1 MKTIHATGASF
12 PAFEAPERGGAAE
25 GGRFH
30 LDRARLADLAEMAL
44 EAARRG
50 GASYAD
56 IRLGETHREYAFA
69 RDGRLEN
76 FDERDLR
83 GFGLR
88 VLRDG
93 SWGFYG
99 AGRLDPESVKT
110 GVARALDNARAVQAI
125 QAQPIVLE
133 SLPAHEAE
141 WVMPMTID
149 PFAVDAGRKSDL
161 LLSICA
167 AARDNGADFCTASLS
182 LAREERFFA
191 NSLGAR
197 IHQTRTRV
205 APGFSAV
212 AVDRSAGRVATR
224 DSLTPARGAGW
235 EYLEGA
241 GLLAE
246 AAQAGAEARA
256 KLGAKTVAPGDYD
269 IVIDPTNLW
278 LTIHET
284 VGHSTELDR
293 VLGWEAN
300 FAGTSFIK
308 PEMLNKLQFGSELMT
323 IVADR
328 TQAGALSTIGFDD
341 DGAPAASAAFPIVE
355 NGVFRNF
362 QMALGQAHLI
372 GLPASNGCA
381 YADSPTAFPIQ
392 RMPNISLAPN
402 PETCSLDD
410 LFAGVENG
418 IYVVGAGSWSID
430 QQRDNF
436 QFGGQLFYEI
446 KNGRR
451 GDLLRDAAYQGRTT
465 QFWRAL
471 DGLGDAST
479 YHLDGTFTCGKAEP
493 VQVAPVSHGSPPAR
507 FRNVRVL
514 NTTSDA

>member
-1 MKTIHATGASF
+1 MAQSLAPFKD
-12 PAFEAPERGGAAE
+12 APERAGADS
-25 GGRFH
+25 GDRFA
-30 LDRARLADLAEMAL
+30 LDRALLHDLAGLAL
-44 EAARRG
+44 EAAKRA

-56 IRLGETHREYAFA
+56 IRFGETLREYAQA
-69 RDGRLEN
+69 KDDRLEH
-76 FDERDLR
+76 FDERCAR

-88 VLRDG
+88 VLLDG

-99 AGRLDPESVKT
+99 ARRLDSASLRE
-110 GVARALDNARAVQAI
+110 GVDRALENARAVRPI
-125 QAQPIVLE
+125 QGRPIALE
-133 SLPAHEAE
+133 QLPAHEAE
-141 WVMPMTID
+141 WVMPMGVD
-149 PFAVDAGRKSDL
+149 PFAVSTRDKADL

-167 AARDNGADFCTASLS
+167 AARDNGADFCSASLS
-182 LAREERFFA
+182 VAREERFFA

-197 IHQTRTRV
+197 IRQTRTRIH
-205 APGFSAV
+205 PGFTAT
-212 AVDRSAGRVATR
+212 AVDRALGRMASR

-235 EYLEGA
+235 EYVTGA
-241 GLLAE
+241 GLLQE
-246 AAQAGAEARA
+246 AALAGEQARA
-256 KLGAKTVAPGDYD
+256 KLSAKPVVSGDYD
-269 IVIDPTNLW
+269 LVIDPTNLW

-308 PEMLNKLQFGSELMT
+308 PAMLDNLQFGSALMT

-328 TQAGALSTIGFDD
+328 SQPGALSTIGFDD
-341 DGAPAASAAFPIVE
+341 DGAPASSAEFKIVDK
-355 NGVFRNF
+355 GVFRNF
-362 QMALGQAHLI
+362 QMALGQAHYI
-372 GLPASNGCA
+372 GLPESNGCA

-402 PETCSLDD
+402 PEKCTLED

-446 KNGRR
+446 KNGRL
-451 GDLLRDAAYQGRTT
+451 GELLRDGAYQGRTLP
-465 QFWRAL
+465 FWRSL

-507 FRNVRVL
+507 FRKVRVL
-514 NTTSDA
+514 NTTGDV

>member
-1 MKTIHATGASF
+1 MAPNFA
-12 PAFEAPERGGAAE
+12 PNRDAPERPAAVR
-25 GGRFH
+25 GDRFA
-30 LDRARLADLAEMAL
+30 LDRGLLYDLAGLAI
-44 EAARRG
+44 EAANRA

-56 IRLGETHREYAFA
+56 IRFGETLREFAYAK
-69 RDGRLEN
+69 DDRLEQ
-76 FDERDLR
+76 FDERSTC
-83 GFGLR
+83 GFGVR
-88 VLRDG
+88 VLLDG

-99 AGRLDPESVKT
+99 ARRLDAASVRE
-110 GVARALDNARAVQAI
+110 GVTRALANARAVRPI
-125 QAQPIVLE
+125 QGRPISLE
-133 SLPAHEAE
+133 RLPAHEAE
-141 WVMPMTID
+141 WVMPMATD
-149 PFAVDAGRKSDL
+149 PFAAPTREKSDL

-167 AARDNGADFCTASLS
+167 AARDNGADFCSASLS

-205 APGFSAV
+205 HPSFTATAI
-212 AVDRSAGRVATR
+212 DRAAGRVASR

-235 EYLEGA
+235 EYVAGA
-241 GLLAE
+241 GLLEE
-246 AAQAGAEARA
+246 AALAGRQAREKLAARP
-256 KLGAKTVAPGDYD
+256 VVSGDYD
-269 IVIDPTNLW
+269 VVIDPTNLW

-293 VLGWEAN
+293 ALGWEAN
-300 FAGTSFIK
+300 FAGTTFVK
-308 PEMLNKLQFGSELMT
+308 PAMLDTLRFGSELMT

-328 TQAGALSTIGFDD
+328 SQPGALSTIGYDD
-341 DGAPAASAAFPIVE
+341 DGAPAETAEFKIIDK
-355 NGVFRNF
+355 GVFKNF
-362 QMALGQAHLI
+362 QMALGQAHYI

-402 PETCSLDD
+402 PEKCSLDD
-410 LFAGVENG
+410 LVSGIDNGVY
-418 IYVVGAGSWSID
+418 IVGAGSWSID

-446 KNGRR
+446 RNGRL
-451 GDLLRDAAYQGRTT
+451 GDMLRDVAYQGRTIP
-465 QFWRAL
+465 FWNAL

-507 FRNVRVL
+507 FRKVRVL
-514 NTTSDA
+514 NTSGGA